1 MPEPQAAPD
10 VWIEGGP
17 GPPNQ
22 NANVYH
28 MVVQFSQML
37 ANIKHSIS
45 VFNEQFFD
53 VYENSSNC
61 EKRLCLAWVQ
71 FANSQKDH
79 RKLTVWETKLTES
92 SQQAHCELILWAH
105 SELIKC
111 PQNELTV
118 TPPGELSVSFVWA
131 FSEVA
136 VRSNSSLGNCLQLT
150 RRTIFFGP
158 NYNLIGDWDE

>member
-1 MPEPQAAPD
+1 
-10 VWIEGGP
+10 
-17 GPPNQ
+17 
-22 NANVYH
+22 
-28 MVVQFSQML
+28 ML

-61 EKRLCLAWVQ
+61 EKCLCLAWVQ

-131 FSEVA
+131 FSELA
-136 VRSNSSLGNCLQLT
+136 VSSHSSLGKVFTDNCHPQLIACEI
-150 RRTIFFGP
+150 RSPFVLAEGNWLNISL
-158 NYNLIGDWDE
+158 N